1 MFKRRIKAADLFCG
15 AGGSSTGL
23 MQAVERSGHKLDLLA
38 VNHWQR
44 AVETHAAN
52 HPGANHL
59 CHDLDNI
66 DPKKATG
73 GKLDLLIASPEC
85 THHSVARGGMPM
97 NDQSRA
103 TAWHVVRWAEALRP
117 SAILVENVREFQ
129 TWGPIGANGRPLKS
143 RRGETFQ
150 AWVQALRSIGYNVG
164 FRLLN
169 AADFGAATTRTRLFV
184 VAVRGRRPIPWPD
197 QTHTAR
203 NDETLFGRLKPW
215 RPAREIIDWSI
226 RGKSIFGRKRPLSAN
241 TIKRIEA
248 GLRKFG
254 GKAAEPFLLML
265 THGGRLHGV
274 DSPLPTVTTAHR
286 GEIGL
291 VEPFLTVLRRNG
303 NGRSVEEPCPTVCA
317 GGEHVGLC
325 EPFLVRYHGNHAG
338 KTDGENRN
346 HSTDLPLPALDTS
359 NRYGLC
365 EPFVISAGGPR
376 GKGRNPHSVNE
387 PLPTVIAENH
397 AALVEPFILP
407 HRQFEQMDVD
417 SVDRPLRT
425 VTAQNGGN
433 NALVEPFVVKYNGT
447 GGAHPVS
454 DPLDTISTRDRFGL
468 VEPQHIYL
476 DILFRMLQPH
486 ELAAA
491 MSFPSDY
498 KFSGNRSEVVRQI
511 GNAVDVRQAEAL
523 LSAILAA

>member
-1 MFKRRIKAADLFCG
+1 MFKKRIRAADLFCG

-23 MQAVERSGHKLDLLA
+23 IQAVERSGHKLDLLA
-38 VNHWQR
+38 VNHWPR

-117 SAILVENVREFQ
+117 QAILIENVREFQ
-129 TWGPIGANGRPLKS
+129 TWGPIGTNGLPLKS
-143 RRGETFQ
+143 RRGETFR
-150 AWVQALRSIGYNVG
+150 AWIQALESIGYTVG
-164 FRLLN
+164 YRMLN
-169 AADFGAATTRTRLFV
+169 AANFGAATTRRRLFV
-184 VAVRGRRPIPWPD
+184 VAVRGRRPVPWPD
-197 QTHTAR
+197 ATHAADTS
-203 NDETLFGRLKPW
+203 EGLFGHLKPW

-226 RGKSIFGRKRPLSAN
+226 RGKSIFGRKRPLSPN

-265 THGGRLHGV
+265 THGGRLH
-274 DSPLPTVTTAHR
+274 DLNEPLPTVTTAHR
-286 GEIGL
+286 GEVSLIQ
-291 VEPFLTVLRRNG
+291 PFITTMRRNG
-303 NGRSVEEPCPTVCA
+303 NGRSIAEPCPTICA
-317 GGEHVGLC
+317 GGEHVGLV
-325 EPFLVRYHGNHAG
+325 EPFIVPQFGSNGPRSV
-338 KTDGENRN
+338 DE
-346 HSTDLPLPALDTS
+346 PLGTLTTTS
-359 NRYGLC
+359 RGVGVC

-376 GKGRNPHSVNE
+376 GKGRNPHSVND
-387 PLPTVIAENH
+387 PLPTVITENH

-407 HRQFEQMDVD
+407 AEGIYRGNQPRSLSQ
-417 SVDRPLRT
+417 PLQT
-425 VTAQNGGN
+425 VTSRGGGSI
-433 NALVEPFVVKYNGT
+433 VEPFVKYNST
-447 GGAHPVS
+447 GHAQPVN
-454 DPLDTISTRDRFGL
+454 DPLDTITTRDRFGL
-468 VEPQHIYL
+468 VGPQQVYL
-476 DILFRMLQPH
+476 DILLRMLQPH

-491 MSFPSDY
+491 MSFPADY
-498 KFSGNRSEVVRQI
+498 KFAGNRSEIVRQI
-511 GNAVDVRQAEAL
+511 GNAVDVRQADAL